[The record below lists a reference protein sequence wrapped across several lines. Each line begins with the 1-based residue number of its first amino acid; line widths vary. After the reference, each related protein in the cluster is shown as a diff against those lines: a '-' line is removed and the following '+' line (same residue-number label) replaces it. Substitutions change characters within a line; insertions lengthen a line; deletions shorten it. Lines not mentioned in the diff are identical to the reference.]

1 MSEQPAQDMRI
12 VGASAAPRAG
22 QAGTSRTQQRFAKL
36 VKEAARLKDA
46 VRAWSQALPGLH
58 RAIGEHEHLAR
69 THRGVVADL
78 VRLLDRSF
86 THPSLSKRERA
97 FLRRILCDTARDVL
111 ATGDLADVKAIYNRH
126 SRGDFDAE
134 AAAAEAMQAQVMR
147 GVLETE
153 LGLDFG
159 RADLRTVE
167 ELRAAALAQVDE
179 LEREEARRE
188 EAAEARR
195 TRRKRP
201 AREVAA
207 EARREA
213 ERAQV
218 GKALQDVYRKLAV
231 ALHPDLEQDPA
242 ERARKT
248 LLMQQVNV
256 AYEQKDLL
264 ALLELQLRFEQIDE
278 AQLGALAG
286 DRLERYN
293 RLLAEQVAQ
302 LKEELAEIELPWRM
316 QLDAPTGRLAPA
328 RVRRALDE
336 DLRGLA
342 FELAS
347 ARADLQRLADP
358 AALKA
363 WIQQGLLAERRVRDL
378 RGDF

>member
-1 MSEQPAQDMRI
+1 
-12 VGASAAPRAG
+12 
-22 QAGTSRTQQRFAKL
+22 
-36 VKEAARLKDA
+36 
-46 VRAWSQALPGLH
+46 
-58 RAIGEHEHLAR
+58 
-69 THRGVVADL
+69 
-78 VRLLDRSF
+78 
-86 THPSLSKRERA
+86 
-97 FLRRILCDTARDVL
+97 
-111 ATGDLADVKAIYNRH
+111 VKAIYNRH

-134 AAAAEAMQAQVMR
+134 AAAAEAAQAQVMR

-159 RADLRTVE
+159 PADLRTVE

-188 EAAEARR
+188 ETAEARR
-195 TRRKRP
+195 ARRKRP
-201 AREVAA
+201 QREVAA

-231 ALHPDLEQDPA
+231 ALHPDLEQDAA

-256 AYEQKDLL
+256 AYEGKDLL

-286 DRLERYN
+286 ERLERYN

-316 QLDAPTGRLAPA
+316 QLDAPTGRLPPA
-328 RVRRALDE
+328 RVRRALEE
-336 DLRGLA
+336 DLQDLA

-347 ARADLQRLADP
+347 TRADLQRLAEP

-363 WIQQGLLAERRVRDL
+363 WIQQGLLAERRARDW
-378 RGDF
+378 RADF